1 MRFGIL
7 STPVHSAGSPPEL
20 QLAEHR
26 ELIALAEQLGF
37 DAIVAGQHFLG
48 SELRYYQPVPY
59 LLYLSRSAP
68 TMRLVT
74 GVLLLSLVN
83 PVEVA
88 ESVATLDALSDGRA
102 VLGVGLGYSDHEF
115 AAFGIDRRHRVARF
129 EEGLEVVKALWSG
142 EEVVHHG
149 RHVRL
154 DGVRPAVRPV
164 QSPRPPIWIAG
175 QTEPAVRRA
184 ARLGDAWYAPPFPSH
199 AGLRELA
206 DVFAAEREAS
216 GLPKAEQFPVRRE
229 LLIADGREAALREA
243 TARSATRYET
253 YVKWGIGGDLDR
265 SSGAFGTSAEAHVR
279 EHFILGDAADCAEQ
293 LARLRDEVGMTDF
306 MFKPQ
311 WPGLEH
317 REAMRQLELFGTKVI
332 PSLGSAVPAG
342 APAAG
347 AVEDGPERSRDEFG

>member
-7 STPVHSAGSPPEL
+7 STPVHAAGSPPEL

-26 ELIALAEQLGF
+26 ELVGLAEQLGF

-59 LLYLSRSAP
+59 LLYLARSAP

-88 ESVATLDALSDGRA
+88 ESVATLDALSSGQA

-115 AAFGIDRRHRVARF
+115 AAFGVDRRDRVARF

-142 EEVVHHG
+142 DEVVHHG
-149 RHVRL
+149 RRIRL
-154 DGVRPAVRPV
+154 EGAQPAVRPV

-199 AGLRELA
+199 VGLRELA
-206 DVFAAEREAS
+206 EVFAAEREAC
-216 GLPKAEQFPVRRE
+216 GLPKTEQFPVRRE
-229 LLIADGREAALREA
+229 LLIADDRQGALSEAA
-243 TARSATRYET
+243 ARSAKRYET

-265 SSGAFGTSAEAHVR
+265 SSGAFGPSDEAHVR
-279 EHFILGDAADCAEQ
+279 EHFILGGPADCAEQ
-293 LARLRDEVGMTDF
+293 LARLRDQVGMTDF

-317 REAMRQLELFGTKVI
+317 REAMRQLERFGTEVI
-332 PSLGSAVPAG
+332 PLLGDAVPAA

-347 AVEDGPERSRDEFG
+347 GNANG